1 MTTLATADRSPRQ
14 LNLADEL
21 LRITFAAANVDDLR
35 DMQGGT
41 LLHQRLTDAGR
52 LLATLDGLSAEL
64 AALRLRVAQALN
76 DGQGRLDGVSVPLL
90 LALVG
95 EASA

>member
-1 MTTLATADRSPRQ
+1 MTTLATTDRSPRQ

-35 DMQGGT
+35 DMQGET

-52 LLATLDGLSAEL
+52 LLATLYGLSAEL
-64 AALRLRVAQALN
+64 AALRIRVAQALN
-76 DGQGRLDGVSVPLL
+76 DGEGGLDGVSVPLL

-95 EASA
+95 ETSA

>member
-1 MTTLATADRSPRQ
+1 MTTLATTDRSPRK

-41 LLHQRLTDAGR
+41 LLHQRLTDADR

-64 AALRLRVAQALN
+64 AALRIRVAQALN
-76 DGQGRLDGVSVPLL
+76 DGEGGLDGVSVPLL

-95 EASA
+95 ETSA